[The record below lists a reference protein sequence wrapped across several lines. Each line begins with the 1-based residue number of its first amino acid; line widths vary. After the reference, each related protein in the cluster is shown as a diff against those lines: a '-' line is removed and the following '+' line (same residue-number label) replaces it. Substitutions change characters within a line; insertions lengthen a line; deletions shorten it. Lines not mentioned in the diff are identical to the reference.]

1 MIKIES
7 ATLEQACK
15 DAASALGCSASELA
29 IEIVQSP
36 SNGFMGLFKKSAII
50 VAAKKTKEKS
60 YQEDKDVQKT
70 LTETKPTPVVQKER
84 YAEEKVELKP
94 EVRKELKQERKKE
107 FKPEPKPE
115 PKPKKELPKHNHN
128 IVNDTIMPQSFVSM
142 QDDDDYDMEDI
153 NYTADYDDENEDLPE
168 KVKIKISAY
177 QVSKSVEKEINEL
190 FKSICFNIEKIEV
203 TPYDE
208 NTLLVE
214 FKGEDAA
221 LLIGKEGYR
230 YKALSYMIFNWINTK
245 YQLQLRLEI
254 AEFLKNQEESVTRYL
269 VTVCENID
277 RDGRAQTKIL
287 DGVLI
292 QIALKELRE
301 KYPNKYVAVRSTRD
315 GLKFIIINDY
325 HN

>member
-7 ATLEQACK
+7 VTLEQAYK
-15 DAASALGCSASELA
+15 DAAAALKCSASELI
-29 IEIVQSP
+29 IEVVQAP
-36 SNGFMGLFKKSAII
+36 SSGFIGLFKKNAII
-50 VAAKKTKEKS
+50 VAAKKTQNSEKLDAVNLQKEK
-60 YQEDKDVQKT
+60 QNIKAEEEIKV
-70 LTETKPTPVVQKER
+70 ETKKKQQ
-84 YAEEKVELKP
+84 
-94 EVRKELKQERKKE
+94 EVKKSSQ
-107 FKPEPKPE
+107 
-115 PKPKKELPKHNHN
+115 N
-128 IVNDTIMPQSFVSM
+128 IINDTIMPESFVSM
-142 QDDDDYDMEDI
+142 QEDDDYYDMADI
-153 NYTADYDDENEDLPE
+153 NFTADYEEDEEEKAQINVNINEIA
-168 KVKIKISAY
+168 KK
-177 QVSKSVEKEINEL
+177 VEKEINEL
-190 FKSICFNIEKIEV
+190 FTLICFKIDKIDV
-203 TPYDE
+203 SVYDE
-208 NTLLVE
+208 NTLLIE

-254 AEFLKNQEESVTRYL
+254 AEFLKNQEESIMRYL
-269 VTVCENID
+269 INVYENID

-292 QIALKELRE
+292 QIALKELRD